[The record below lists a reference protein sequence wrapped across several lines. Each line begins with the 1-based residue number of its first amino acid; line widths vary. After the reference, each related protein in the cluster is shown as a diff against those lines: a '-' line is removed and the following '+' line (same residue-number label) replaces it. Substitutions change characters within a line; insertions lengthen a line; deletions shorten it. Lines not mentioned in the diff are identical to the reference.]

1 MVNSIIKFI
10 IQIYL
15 LLAAMAGLGK
25 INSASKRA
33 LENYG
38 SNEVLEAIY
47 GLATTIF
54 NLALFLS
61 FC

>member
-1 MVNSIIKFI
+1 MANAIIKLI
-10 IQIYL
+10 IQLYL
-15 LLAAMAGLGK
+15 VLAAMGGLGK
-25 INSASKRA
+25 ISSASKRA

-38 SNEVLEAIY
+38 SNEILEAIY
-47 GLATTIF
+47 GLAFTIF

>member
-1 MVNSIIKFI
+1 MANSIIKLI
-10 IQIYL
+10 VQVYL
-15 LLAAMAGLGK
+15 VLASMAGLGK
-25 INSASKRA
+25 ISSASKRA

-47 GLATTIF
+47 GLGFTIF